1 MNPSNSSTDPKV
13 LQEND
18 AKRETI
24 SSPDAR
30 ELSKAV
36 EDNLN
41 EYNRA
46 KEMLYDIASG
56 KRNNPDD
63 FKANKQSRTD
73 AYSYA
78 LIIFLSRHLGVP
90 KNQVV
95 SLCLG
100 FTARQLSNRSVT
112 SQNDVAMLLHGLQFA
127 VQDLA
132 IEARES
138 RALAVSLADQE
149 SYIMHPP
156 RSRLTMRHLLL
167 VV

>member
-1 MNPSNSSTDPKV
+1 MNPPNFSAGPKV
-13 LQEND
+13 LQDND
-18 AKRETI
+18 AKNGPMSASDGPE
-24 SSPDAR
+24 SG
-30 ELSKAV
+30 KAV
-36 EDNLN
+36 EDNQESQN
-41 EYNRA
+41 EYDKA
-46 KEMLYDIASG
+46 KAMLYDIASG
-56 KRNNPDD
+56 ARNNPKD
-63 FKANKQSRTD
+63 FEKTRQSRTD

-100 FTARQLSNRSVT
+100 FTARQLTNRSVT

-156 RSRLTMRHLLL
+156 RS
-167 VV
+167 

>member
-1 MNPSNSSTDPKV
+1 MNPLNSTTDSKVLQGNDAKTGSNSSSNKP
-13 LQEND
+13 
-18 AKRETI
+18 
-24 SSPDAR
+24 
-30 ELSKAV
+30 ELSEA
-36 EDNLN
+36 EENNQESQN
-41 EYNRA
+41 EYDKA
-46 KEMLYDIASG
+46 KAMLYDIASG
-56 KRNNPDD
+56 ARNNPKD
-63 FKANKQSRTD
+63 FEKTRQSRTD

-100 FTARQLSNRSVT
+100 FTARQLTNRSVT

-156 RSRLTMRHLLL
+156 RS
-167 VV
+167 